1 MAKHYRMACAFG
13 CHLHHQRDPF
23 IGWSWVSG
31 RTLLHIMANMSL
43 LPNVI
48 SGAWARGYPQISGAY
63 DPGYSSG
70 DILGHMPR
78 ISADIPRACSKSS
91 NL

>member
-1 MAKHYRMACAFG
+1 MHGQKLPDIAGLRYASGGLCLDSTECSPQLYEREGGSGVCAG
-13 CHLHHQRDPF
+13 
-23 IGWSWVSG
+23 
-31 RTLLHIMANMSL
+31 
-43 LPNVI
+43 VI

-78 ISADIPRACSKSS
+78 ISADIPGAYSKSS